1 MRNSSFWSLS
11 VGSSQE
17 DANESMKTSDIT
29 EAQKKTQKKTENERT
44 EEVEAAESS
53 SMRYSF

>member
-17 DANESMKTSDIT
+17 DANESMKASDIT
-29 EAQKKTQKKTENERT
+29 EAQKKLRKRQRMREQKKLKQQNLLL
-44 EEVEAAESS
+44 
-53 SMRYSF
+53 